1 MSSEKTTETKKVN
14 TSGVARLMSTATT
27 ISATMC
33 VLRLLGKLDLPV
45 WVCLTPLA
53 GALALPVVVLAFM
66 LICAAVYAA
75 IGALASMSKKEE

>member
-45 WVCLTPLA
+45 WICLTPLA
-53 GALALPVVVLAFM
+53 GALALSIVILALG
-66 LICAAVYAA
+66 LIFVAIYAA